1 VGQAVLFGVIASSAL
16 VLGALAGGRLQL
28 PKRVLA
34 GMLAFAAGALIT
46 ALTFEMFEDSYEKG
60 GIWRAAAGL
69 AVGAVVFTVVS
80 QRLDRM
86 AEGHRKD
93 DHGSEKLD
101 LDAAAQD
108 APASPASVS
117 GAAGLALLAAATLD
131 GVPENLVLG
140 VALGEGSGGIA
151 LLAAIFVANFPEAL
165 VGSASMREQGRSQ
178 AFILGTWTVCALLLV
193 FAVVLGAGPLSRA
206 THETLS
212 LPLAFA
218 AGAVLAALADTHHAG
233 GLRAWRPDRR
243 AEYRGGLPAFFRPFA
258 AVRLRARRHPGARGL
273 RRTATPSVLPGTA
286 ALWHRP
292 VPSVRR

>member
-1 VGQAVLFGVIASSAL
+1 VTLTVSGYLRGVGQAVLFGGIASSAL

-34 GMLAFAAGALIT
+34 GMLAFASGALIT
-46 ALTFEMFEDSYEKG
+46 ALTFEMFEDSYQKG
-60 GIWRAAAGL
+60 GIWRAALGL

-86 AEGHRKD
+86 AEGDRKD

-101 LDAAAQD
+101 LDAAAHD

-218 AGAVLAALADTHHAG
+218 AGAVLAALADTLMPEAYEHG
-233 GLRAWRPDRR
+233 GPTVAL
-243 AEYRGGLPAFFRPFA
+243 
-258 AVRLRARRHPGARGL
+258 
-273 RRTATPSVLPGTA
+273 STA
-286 ALWHRP
+286 AGFLLSF
-292 VPSVRR
+292 VLSLL

>member
-1 VGQAVLFGVIASSAL
+1 LSPISCVRLTIGGYLPGVGQAILFGVIASSAL

-46 ALTFEMFEDSYEKG
+46 ALTFEMFEDSYQKG

-69 AVGAVVFTVVS
+69 AVGSVVFTVVS

-86 AEGHRKD
+86 AEGNRKD

-165 VGSASMREQGRSQ
+165 VGSASMRVQGRSQ

-193 FAVVLGAGPLSRA
+193 FAVVVGAGPLSRA
-206 THETLS
+206 THETFRYLWPS
-212 LPLAFA
+212 PLA
-218 AGAVLAALADTHHAG
+218 
-233 GLRAWRPDRR
+233 
-243 AEYRGGLPAFFRPFA
+243 
-258 AVRLRARRHPGARGL
+258 
-273 RRTATPSVLPGTA
+273 PSWQHSPT
-286 ALWHRP
+286 R
-292 VPSVRR
+292 